1 MASQIK
7 MPKLSDTMEEGVI
20 AKWLKKEGDR
30 VESGDVLAEV
40 ETDKATMELELFE
53 GGVIRKIF
61 GAEGDG
67 IPIGGVVAILADDV
81 DEDISDLVASASAPA
96 PTPTSGGEEAA
107 PEAEAPKEP
116 APSPAAA
123 PSPAPTPAPA
133 PEAPRTSSG
142 RIKASPVARKLAEAK
157 GYDLASIPGTG
168 PGGRIIK
175 RDVEG
180 FTGAAGGPAGAPA
193 ASAMPARTGPETE
206 VVKLTNMRK
215 IIGARLAESK
225 FTAPHFYVSMDVD
238 MKAAIALRTE
248 LKSHDVKF
256 SFNDLVL
263 KAVANALVKVPNM
276 NATFHGDSITK
287 YHVAHV
293 SFAVAADGVLMTPVV
308 RDADR
313 KSLGQI
319 AAETR
324 DLIDRARNRK
334 LSQEEYTGGT
344 FTISNLGM
352 FGVSEFTG
360 IINAPAVGLLA
371 VGGIRDEAVVEDGQV
386 VPGKRMKITVSTD
399 HRAADG
405 ADAATLLGEI
415 KKILE
420 TPSLLLV

>member
-67 IPIGGVVAILADDV
+67 IPIGGVVAILADDES
-81 DEDISDLVASASAPA
+81 EDISSLMPA
-96 PTPTSGGEEAA
+96 EGGA
-107 PEAEAPKEP
+107 PEAA
-116 APSPAAA
+116 PAAA
-123 PSPAPTPAPA
+123 PEAPTPAPA
-133 PEAPRTSSG
+133 PAPAAATPAEPAAAPAAAPAPVRTSSG

-157 GYDLASIPGTG
+157 GYDLADIPGSG
-168 PGGRIIK
+168 PGGRIVK
-175 RDVEG
+175 RDVES
-180 FTGAAGGPAGAPA
+180 FQGAPAGASGAVTA
-193 ASAMPARTGPETE
+193 ASLPAREGPETE

-238 MKAAIALRTE
+238 MKAAIAVRQE
-248 LKSHDVKF
+248 LKAHDVKF

-293 SFAVAADGVLMTPVV
+293 AFAVAADGVLMTPVV
-308 RDADR
+308 RNADR
-313 KSLGQI
+313 KTLGQV

-334 LSQEEYTGGT
+334 LAQEEYTGGT

-352 FGVSEFTG
+352 YGVSEFTG
-360 IINAPAVGLLA
+360 ILNAPAVGLLA
-371 VGGIRDEAVVEDGQV
+371 VGGIRDEPVVEDGQV